1 MKEPRCA
8 KVNTIRLSPLRKRIE
23 KVRGRDLESEIE
35 ERLEMTKIALVAW
48 EEVYFGIQPEEGE
61 IKLLQTRQLYT
72 EVGWNFLELE
82 EPVAL
87 EEMEHAGPVGQ
98 ELESLRVK
106 LTQLTLTESKGTNNS
121 KEQN

>member
-8 KVNTIRLSPLRKRIE
+8 KVNTIRLSPLRKGIE
-23 KVRGRDLESEIE
+23 KVRDRDLESAIE
-35 ERLEMTKIALVAW
+35 ERLEMTKIALVTW
-48 EEVYFGIQPEEGE
+48 EEVYFGIQPQEGE
-61 IKLLQTRQLYT
+61 IELLQTRQLYT

-87 EEMEHAGPVGQ
+87 EEMAHAGPVGQ
-98 ELESLRVK
+98 ELENLRVQ